1 MPMSAAN
8 VDLSER
14 VIAAAIAVHSALGPG
29 LLESIYERALYIE
42 LQSIGVPVRAQIE
55 LPVSYKGH
63 NLGMGLRLDLLVD
76 DRLIAEI
83 KSVARLDDVHLRQV
97 ITYLKLARLKTGL
110 FINFNVKRLT
120 EGIRRVSL

>member
-1 MPMSAAN
+1 MSAAN
-8 VDLSER
+8 IDLSER

-42 LQSIGVPVRAQIE
+42 LQSIGVPVRAQVE

-76 DRLIAEI
+76 ERLIAEV

-110 FINFNVKRLT
+110 LINFNVKRLT

>member
-1 MPMSAAN
+1 MSAAN

-42 LQSIGVPVRAQIE
+42 LQSIGVPVRAQVE

-110 FINFNVKRLT
+110 LINFNVKRLT

>member
-1 MPMSAAN
+1 MSAAN

-14 VIAAAIAVHSALGPG
+14 VIGAAIAVHSALGPG

-42 LQSIGVPVRAQIE
+42 LHSIGVPVRAQVE

-76 DRLIAEI
+76 DRLITEI

-110 FINFNVKRLT
+110 LINFNVKRLT